1 MSVYIHNETLGQEQW
16 FFAGSKVSQV
26 IDSAKT
32 NAPPYNGGII
42 HQSSF
47 VFTTLRCRIWGLFHG
62 YGLLKVRS

>member
-1 MSVYIHNETLGQEQW
+1 MSVYIHTETLGQEQW

-26 IDSAKT
+26 IDPLKV

-47 VFTTLRCRIWGLFHG
+47 FLTVLRCRIWGFFHG
-62 YGLLKVRS
+62 YGILKVRA